1 MRISDGSSDV
11 CSSDLLLNNLADKA
25 DQLIIGGG
33 IANTFLA
40 AAGYKIGKSLCEMD
54 MLDTARKIRD
64 KIQARGG
71 DIPLPEDVVC
81 ATEFSAEA
89 HAVVRKIDEVEDDEM
104 ILDIGPKS
112 RDRKSTR
119 LNSSHYCAS
128 RMTSSARNKQHNTK

>member
-1 MRISDGSSDV
+1 
-11 CSSDLLLNNLADKA
+11 
-25 DQLIIGGG
+25 
-33 IANTFLA
+33 
-40 AAGYKIGKSLCEMD
+40 

-112 RDRKSTR
+112 RAKLAAQLKNAGPVVWNGPVGVFEYDALAGGNRALAAAIADRNAFSLAGGGDHLSELDTFPDAATR
-119 LNSSHYCAS
+119 RYSSPG
-128 RMTSSARNKQHNTK
+128 

>member
-81 ATEFSAEA
+81 ATEFRSEE
-89 HAVVRKIDEVEDDEM
+89 HTSELQSLMRISYAVFCLKKKNTPTDTRNNQQMKRK
-104 ILDIGPKS
+104 
-112 RDRKSTR
+112 
-119 LNSSHYCAS
+119 N
-128 RMTSSARNKQHNTK
+128 

>member
-1 MRISDGSSDV
+1 
-11 CSSDLLLNNLADKA
+11 
-25 DQLIIGGG
+25 
-33 IANTFLA
+33 
-40 AAGYKIGKSLCEMD
+40 

-112 RDRKSTR
+112 RAKLAAQLKNAGTVVWNGPLGAFEYEAFAGGTR
-119 LNSSHYCAS
+119 ALGEIGRATCRERVGQYV
-128 RMTSSARNKQHNTK
+128 

>member
-1 MRISDGSSDV
+1 MRIRDWSSDV
-11 CSSDLLLNNLADKA
+11 CSSDL
-25 DQLIIGGG
+25 
-33 IANTFLA
+33 
-40 AAGYKIGKSLCEMD
+40 AGYKIGKSLCEMD

-112 RDRKSTR
+112 RAKLPAPLKHAGTVV
-119 LNSSHYCAS
+119 
-128 RMTSSARNKQHNTK
+128 